1 MATKNNINQI
11 NAGILN
17 DYSEK
22 PRNLIESKED
32 TALDF
37 YLPPF
42 NKWESGGCGSFIVN
56 KIPEFLK

>member
-1 MATKNNINQI
+1 MATKNNINWI
-11 NAGILN
+11 NTDN
-17 DYSEK
+17 NCSEK

-42 NKWESGGCGSFIVN
+42 NKWESGGPGSFIVN
-56 KIPEFLK
+56 KIPGFLK